1 MLRGVT
7 ADDWKAM
14 STASRCW
21 FVLMMAFAVV
31 VGANA
36 LFLMAAPTLDPG
48 KFSYETSSL
57 EGYVSI
63 SSYKGLPVIVITDA
77 GGRNHA
83 SRCSPYAREQSCIDL
98 ALSRGLQPGQLVELG
113 LIKARRWPLADDV
126 IVRLATKD
134 HVFLGCDE
142 RLRALGVNR
151 QRVSG
156 AERISG
162 C

>member
-1 MLRGVT
+1 MIS
-7 ADDWKAM
+7 DDWKAM
-14 STASRCW
+14 SIASRFW
-21 FVLMMAFAVV
+21 FVFIMTLAVV

-36 LFLMAAPTLDPG
+36 LFSVAAPTLDPG

-57 EGYVSI
+57 EGHVGI

-77 GGRNHA
+77 EGRSHA
-83 SRCSPYAREQSCIDL
+83 TRCNPYAREQSCVDL
-98 ALSRGLQPGQLVELG
+98 ALSRGLRQGQLVESS
-113 LIKARRWPLADDV
+113 LIKARLWPLADDV
-126 IVRLATKD
+126 IVRLVTKD
-134 HVFLGCDE
+134 HVMLSCAE

-151 QRVSG
+151 QRIFG

>member
-1 MLRGVT
+1 MT

-14 STASRCW
+14 SIASRCW
-21 FVLMMAFAVV
+21 FVLIMALAVM

-36 LFLMAAPTLDPG
+36 LFSVAAPTLDPG

-57 EGYVSI
+57 EGHVSI

-83 SRCSPYAREQSCIDL
+83 SRCNPYAREQSCIAL
-98 ALSRGLQPGQLVELG
+98 ALSRGLQPGQLVEVG
-113 LIKARRWPLADDV
+113 LIKARLWPFADDV

-134 HVFLGCDE
+134 HVLLGCVE
-142 RLRALGVNR
+142 RLQALGINR
-151 QRVSG
+151 QRISG